1 MNLLSNSIKYS
12 EKNSTVIVSTYTEN
26 QYVCIKIEDEGYGI
40 SETEIE
46 NVFKPFYRSEETNI
60 TSQPGTGLGLAIVKD
75 IMDAHDGKIEVES
88 KLGKG
93 STFTLKFPYEGSK

>member
-1 MNLLSNSIKYS
+1 MMYIFLKTRL
-12 EKNSTVIVSTYTEN
+12 EH
-26 QYVCIKIEDEGYGI
+26 IEYYIPDRYDEGYGI
-40 SETEIE
+40 SKTEIE
-46 NVFKPFYRSEETNI
+46 NVFKPFYRSGETNI
-60 TSQPGTGLGLAIVKD
+60 AAKPGTGLGLAIVKD